1 VFWISGLTNSA
12 VKELYEPLVPLIP
25 RPLHGDPDTFMIYGW
40 EDAPTRVVSDEIMQ
54 QSKDLAEKGL
64 MWDEEILAQEEHK
77 TLWSYGW

>member
-1 VFWISGLTNSA
+1 
-12 VKELYEPLVPLIP
+12 
-25 RPLHGDPDTFMIYGW
+25 MIYGW